1 MRRAGRTSRAVM
13 LLAGVCLG
21 ALALSGCA
29 DETDPPPGE
38 QDRAALA
45 RLAEIAGPSAGIA
58 ADAITGTECWL
69 PSTHPI
75 EASWPADA
83 DAGASPG
90 AAAGATEWRVLCRVH
105 WIAADGA
112 QRFQDTTC
120 IGDFTA
126 EPMLERCYRWTHYD
140 QMPAFEDQPSVTA
153 G

>member
-45 RLAEIAGPSAGIA
+45 QLAEIAGPSSGIA
-58 ADAITGTECWL
+58 AEAITGTECWL
-69 PSTHPI
+69 PSTHLI
-75 EASWPADA
+75 EESEGTG
-83 DAGASPG
+83 AGAGPG
-90 AAAGATEWRVLCRVH
+90 AAAGAGATEWRVLCRVH
-105 WIAADGA
+105 WIDADGA
-112 QRFQDTTC
+112 RRFQDTTC
-120 IGDFTA
+120 IGDFA
-126 EPMLERCYRWTHYD
+126 ADPMLERCYRWTHYD
-140 QMPAFEDQPSVTA
+140 QMPAFEDAPAVEI